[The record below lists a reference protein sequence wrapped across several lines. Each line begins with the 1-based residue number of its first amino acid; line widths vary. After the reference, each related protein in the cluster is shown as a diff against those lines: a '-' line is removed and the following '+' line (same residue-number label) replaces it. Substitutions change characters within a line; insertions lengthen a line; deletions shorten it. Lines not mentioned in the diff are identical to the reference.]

1 MLAHRAVEIS
11 DAEEKRNE
19 NSLKDLW
26 DNIKGTNICFMGIPE
41 GKEKDKEVENTF
53 ET

>member
-1 MLAHRAVEIS
+1 MLADRAVEIS

-26 DNIKGTNICFMGIPE
+26 DNIKGINICFMGIPE
-41 GKEKDKEVENTF
+41 GKEKEAENTF